1 VTRYEIRIAGA
12 VGEELAPYVGE
23 MTSVV
28 RPVETVVCGEI
39 VDQSALLGMLDQVRA
54 LGLRL
59 LEVRTLPNARGRSRQ
74 RS

>member
-1 VTRYEIRIAGA
+1 
-12 VGEELAPYVGE
+12 

-54 LGLRL
+54 MGLRL
-59 LEVRTLPNARGRSRQ
+59 LEVRTLPSGRVRSGQ
-74 RS
+74 RA